1 MAKRLV
7 ICCDGTWNTLRQP
20 APTNVGQLQKAVAPA
35 DPAGVPQRVYYRE
48 GVGTGKLWDHLI
60 GGAFGMGLSAHV
72 QDAYRFVAENYEP
85 GDELFFFG
93 FSRGAYTAR
102 STVGFIR
109 NCGVLL
115 PGELGRL
122 DEAYRLYR
130 DRDRDTSGPD
140 SPRARDFR
148 AKYAREDRTP
158 IRFVGVWDT
167 VGALGIPLSGG
178 RLIHLL
184 NKRWQFHD
192 MELTSIVQAA
202 FQALAVDEHRKSFSP
217 AVWAPAKS
225 AKASKAA
232 DGRIREQVWF
242 AGAHSDV
249 GGGYRP
255 SALSDL
261 ALRWMTDRA
270 EQCGLAFKENAFGY
284 LAKPDELGALHNSLN
299 AFFRW
304 FGSADRAIG
313 GVDPATEFAGSC
325 ALHRSEQMRP
335 PYRPGNLLA
344 YLADPEHRVMKI

>member
-1 MAKRLV
+1 MPKRLV

-20 APTNVGQLQKAVAPA
+20 APTNVGQLQRAVAPA
-35 DPAGVPQRVYYRE
+35 DAAGTEQRVYYRE
-48 GVGTGKLWDHLI
+48 GVGTGKLWDHLT
-60 GGAFGMGLSAHV
+60 GGAFGVGLSKKV
-72 QDAYRFVAENYEP
+72 QDAYRFVVDNYEP

-109 NCGVLL
+109 NCGVLR
-115 PGELGRL
+115 PDEAGRL
-122 DEAYRLYR
+122 EEAYGLYR

-148 AKYAREDRTP
+148 ATYAREDQTP

-178 RLIHLL
+178 RLLHLL

-192 MELTSIVQAA
+192 MKLTSIVQSA

-217 AVWAPAKS
+217 AVWEPSTAGG
-225 AKASKAA
+225 
-232 DGRIREQVWF
+232 DRIREQVWF

-249 GGGYRP
+249 GGGYRQP
-255 SALSDL
+255 ALSNL
-261 ALRWMTDRA
+261 ALRWMVDRA
-270 EQCGLAFKENAFGY
+270 EQCGLVFEPDAFAH
-284 LAKPDELGALHNSLN
+284 LAARDELGDLHDSLN
-299 AFFRW
+299 RFFRY
-304 FGSADRAIG
+304 FGSADRVIG

-325 ALHRSEQMRP
+325 VVDRSERMHP
-335 PYRPGNLLA
+335 PYRPANLLT
-344 YLADPEHRVMKI
+344 YLAEPAHRIMKV

>member
-7 ICCDGTWNTLRQP
+7 ICCDGTWNSLRQP
-20 APTNVGQLQKAVAPA
+20 APTNVGQLQKVVAAA
-35 DPAGVPQRVYYRE
+35 DPAGTEQRVYYHE
-48 GVGTGKLWDHLI
+48 GVGTGKLWDRLI
-60 GGAFGMGLSAHV
+60 GGAFGVGLSANV

-109 NCGVLL
+109 NCGVLR

-122 DEAYRLYR
+122 EEAYGLYR
-130 DRDRDTSGPD
+130 ARDRATSGPD
-140 SPRARDFR
+140 SPRAREFR

-202 FQALAVDEHRKSFSP
+202 YQALAVDEHRKSFTP
-217 AVWAPAKS
+217 AVWTP
-225 AKASKAA
+225 SKAA
-232 DGRIREQVWF
+232 NGQIREQVWF

-249 GGGYRP
+249 GGGYRQP
-255 SALSDL
+255 ALSNL
-261 ALRWMTDRA
+261 ALRWMADRA
-270 EQCGLAFKENAFGY
+270 EQCGLAFEENAFAY
-284 LAKPDELGALHNSLN
+284 LAARDELGELHDSLN

-304 FGSADRAIG
+304 FGSANRVIG
-313 GVDPATEFAGSC
+313 AADPETEFAGSC
-325 ALHRSEQMRP
+325 ALNRSEQMRP

-344 YLADPEHRVMKI
+344 YLADPAHRVLKI

>member
-7 ICCDGTWNTLRQP
+7 ICCDGTWNSLRQP
-20 APTNVGQLQKAVAPA
+20 APTNVGQLQKVVAPA
-35 DPAGVPQRVYYRE
+35 DPAGTEQRVYYHE
-48 GVGTGKLWDHLI
+48 GVGTGKLWDRLT
-60 GGAFGMGLSAHV
+60 GGAFGMGLSANV

-109 NCGVLL
+109 NCGVLR

-130 DRDRDTSGPD
+130 DRDRATSGPD
-140 SPRARDFR
+140 SPRAREFR

-217 AVWAPAKS
+217 AVWAPS
-225 AKASKAA
+225 KASN
-232 DGRIREQVWF
+232 GQVREQVWF

-249 GGGYRP
+249 GGGYRQP
-255 SALSDL
+255 ALSDL
-261 ALRWMTDRA
+261 ALRWMADRA
-270 EQCGLAFKENAFGY
+270 EQCGLVFEKDAFEY
-284 LAKPDELGALHNSLN
+284 LAARNELGELHNSLT
-299 AFFRW
+299 ALFRW
-304 FGSADRAIG
+304 FGSANRVIGRA
-313 GVDPATEFAGSC
+313 DPATEFAGSC
-325 ALHRSEQMRP
+325 AVQRSEQMQP
-335 PYRPGNLLA
+335 PYQPGNLLA
-344 YLADPEHRVMKI
+344 YLTNPAHRIMKT

>member
-7 ICCDGTWNTLRQP
+7 ICCDGTWNSLRQP
-20 APTNVGQLQKAVAPA
+20 APTNVGQLQKVVAPA
-35 DPAGVPQRVYYRE
+35 DPAGTEQRVYYHE
-48 GVGTGKLWDHLI
+48 GVGTGKLWDRLI
-60 GGAFGMGLSAHV
+60 GGAFGVGLSANV

-102 STVGFIR
+102 STVGLIR
-109 NCGVLL
+109 NCGVLR

-122 DEAYRLYR
+122 EEAYELYR
-130 DRDRDTSGPD
+130 ARDRATSGPE
-140 SPRARDFR
+140 SPRAREFR
-148 AKYAREDRTP
+148 AKHAHEDRTP

-202 FQALAVDEHRKSFSP
+202 FQALAVDEHRKSFVP
-217 AVWAPAKS
+217 AVWKPAK
-225 AKASKAA
+225 AA
-232 DGRIREQVWF
+232 NGQVREQVWF

-249 GGGYRP
+249 GGGYRQP
-255 SALSDL
+255 ALSNL
-261 ALRWMTDRA
+261 ALRWMADRA
-270 EQCGLAFKENAFGY
+270 EQCGLAFAEDAFGY
-284 LAKPDELGALHNSLN
+284 LAARDELGEAHDSLN

-304 FGSADRAIG
+304 FGSANRVIG

-325 ALHRSEQMRP
+325 ALSRSEQMRP

-344 YLADPEHRVMKI
+344 YLADPAHRIMKV

>member
-1 MAKRLV
+1 MPKRLV
-7 ICCDGTWNTLRQP
+7 ICCDGTWNSLRQP
-20 APTNVGQLQKAVAPA
+20 APTNVGQLQKVVAPT
-35 DPAGVPQRVYYRE
+35 DPAGTEQRVYYHE
-48 GVGTGKLWDHLI
+48 GVGTGKLWDRLL
-60 GGAFGMGLSAHV
+60 GGAFGVGLSANV

-109 NCGVLL
+109 NCGVLR
-115 PGELGRL
+115 PAELGRL

-130 DRDRDTSGPD
+130 DRDRETSGPD
-140 SPRARDFR
+140 SARAREFR

-217 AVWAPAKS
+217 AVWQP
-225 AKASKAA
+225 SKAA
-232 DGRIREQVWF
+232 NGQVREQVWF

-249 GGGYRP
+249 GGGYRQP
-255 SALSDL
+255 ALSNL
-261 ALRWMTDRA
+261 ALRWMADRA
-270 EQCGLAFKENAFGY
+270 ERCGLAFANDAFGY
-284 LAKPDELGALHNSLN
+284 LAARDELGELHNSLN

-304 FGSADRAIG
+304 FGSANRVIG
-313 GVDPATEFAGSC
+313 RVDPATECAGSC
-325 ALHRSEQMRP
+325 VVLRSEQMRP

-344 YLADPEHRVMKI
+344 YLADPEHRILKV

>member
-20 APTNVGQLQKAVAPA
+20 APTNVGQLQKAVAPV
-35 DPAGVPQRVYYRE
+35 DPAGTPQRVHYRE
-48 GVGTGKLWDHLI
+48 GVGTGKLVDHLV
-60 GGAFGMGLSAHV
+60 GGAFGMGLSAKV

-115 PGELGRL
+115 PGEIGRL
-122 DEAYRLYR
+122 EEAYRLYR
-130 DRDRDTSGPD
+130 DRDRDASGPD
-140 SPRARDFR
+140 SPRAREFR

-217 AVWAPAKS
+217 AVWAP
-225 AKASKAA
+225 SKAA

-249 GGGYRP
+249 GGGYQQP
-255 SALSDL
+255 ALSNL
-261 ALRWMTDRA
+261 ALRWMADRA
-270 EQCGLAFKENAFGY
+270 EQCGLAFEENAFGY
-284 LAKPDELGALHNSLN
+284 LSGRDELGELHNSLK
-299 AFFRW
+299 AFYRW
-304 FGSADRAIG
+304 FGSADRGIG
-313 GVDPATEFAGSC
+313 RVDPATESAASC
-325 ALHRSEQMRP
+325 VVHRSEQLRP
-335 PYRPGNLLA
+335 PYRPGNLLT
-344 YLADPEHRVMKI
+344 YLADPAHRITKV